1 MERRRRWHKSETK
14 GSNPSFQT
22 KRVQGSQGKMGME
35 QPVKGSKRGLG
46 GNKKATVRGLSEGV
60 GRGEREKERETHTER
75 NSERESES

>member
-1 MERRRRWHKSETK
+1 
-14 GSNPSFQT
+14 
-22 KRVQGSQGKMGME
+22 MGIE

-60 GRGEREKERETHTER
+60 GRGEREKERETHTQR